1 MLTVK
6 INVSK
11 IFLETFGF
19 WMAFKQ
25 DDKERSGLGFICN
38 RIYWVKLWIITN
50 YTVQSW
56 LGNLFCIFIMFLIA
70 CTALLLM
77 PCVLLLHSS
86 CTAHSSN
93 LNRIDERVLF

>member
-38 RIYWVKLWIITN
+38 RIY
-50 YTVQSW
+50 
-56 LGNLFCIFIMFLIA
+56 
-70 CTALLLM
+70 
-77 PCVLLLHSS
+77 
-86 CTAHSSN
+86 
-93 LNRIDERVLF
+93 